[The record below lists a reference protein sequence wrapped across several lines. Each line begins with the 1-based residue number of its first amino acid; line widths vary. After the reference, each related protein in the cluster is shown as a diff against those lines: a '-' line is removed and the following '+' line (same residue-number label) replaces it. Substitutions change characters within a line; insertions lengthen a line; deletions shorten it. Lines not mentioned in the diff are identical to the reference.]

1 MESSPRLEDPQ
12 QQLNK
17 DERAAFQLTVY
28 YCKCDT
34 LCLCIFNGNDVISVI
49 NTCNFMDS
57 CLHGFLIMKSNTSSV
72 YTIAWWWTVKLNGGD
87 WVKPFG

>member
-1 MESSPRLEDPQ
+1 MESSPRLEEPQ

-34 LCLCIFNGNDVISVI
+34 LCLCIFNGNDQISVI

-57 CLHGFLIMKSNTSSV
+57 CLHGFFNNEIQYKQSV
-72 YTIAWWWTVKLNGGD
+72 HNSLVVDSDIEWW
-87 WVKPFG
+87 